1 MSDSEPTATET
12 PGADDAGKMSF
23 FDHLTELR
31 TRIIWSLIPSAV
43 GLAIAFY
50 FTDRIMVFLQRPLAN
65 LKTPPIFLTPT
76 EYFWTY
82 MKVAMITGVFIA
94 MPIILWNVWAFV
106 APGLHKH
113 ERRYAAPF
121 VIAGSLLFLGGGA
134 FALLLVIPFAVHR
147 RLHRLHHQVHAGL
160 RGGVRAA
167 GGDHAPVHARARDA
181 PVPVQ
186 ESQVRG
192 ADQLHHR
199 GRPHPDPRH
208 RQPDSDGGTPLHPL
222 RARHHLR
229 ANIREEEAGEAGAH
243 LREPHRV
250 SPLEFTSLDL
260 PGPVRR
266 GIQDAGFVATT
277 AIQEAALPLALRG
290 KDVAGQSQT
299 GTGKTAAFL
308 IAAFTRCL
316 THPAPAGSGV
326 TSPRVLIIAPTREL
340 VVQIEADARLLGA
353 HTGLQIL
360 SVYGGIDY
368 NKQRDA
374 LRDGCDILVGT
385 PGRLIDY
392 LKQHIWSP
400 GKVEV
405 LVIDEADRMFDMGF
419 IADLRF
425 ILRRLPKP
433 EKRQSFLFSATLSF
447 RVLELTWE
455 FMNNPAQIS
464 ITPQQKTVEKAEQ
477 VLYHVGREEKFNLLL
492 GLLRREGGSRI
503 LIFSNTREEARRLE
517 DRLSRN
523 GWEARALTGDV
534 DQKKRLKILNDFK
547 DGQLP
552 ILVATDVA
560 SRGLH
565 IEGVSHVV
573 NWDMPQDAE
582 DYVHRIGRTA
592 RAGAAGKA
600 ISLVDEAG
608 ALALEPIEKFI
619 AQKIQ
624 VDWAEDDL
632 YLSEIKPTS
641 EERRRYAE
649 EKRQRMAARGGGRGG
664 GPGRPGGGGGGGRR
678 DGRGPSRGPRR

>member
-1 MSDSEPTATET
+1 M
-12 PGADDAGKMSF
+12 
-23 FDHLTELR
+23 
-31 TRIIWSLIPSAV
+31 
-43 GLAIAFY
+43 
-50 FTDRIMVFLQRPLAN
+50 
-65 LKTPPIFLTPT
+65 
-76 EYFWTY
+76 
-82 MKVAMITGVFIA
+82 
-94 MPIILWNVWAFV
+94 
-106 APGLHKH
+106 
-113 ERRYAAPF
+113 
-121 VIAGSLLFLGGGA
+121 
-134 FALLLVIPFAVHR
+134 
-147 RLHRLHHQVHAGL
+147 
-160 RGGVRAA
+160 
-167 GGDHAPVHARARDA
+167 
-181 PVPVQ
+181 
-186 ESQVRG
+186 
-192 ADQLHHR
+192 
-199 GRPHPDPRH
+199 
-208 RQPDSDGGTPLHPL
+208 
-222 RARHHLR
+222 
-229 ANIREEEAGEAGAH
+229 
-243 LREPHRV
+243 
-250 SPLEFTSLDL
+250 SPLEFGSLDL
-260 PGPVRR
+260 PEAVRR
-266 GIQDAGFVATT
+266 GIQDAGFVSATP
-277 AIQEAALPLALRG
+277 IQEAALPLALRG

-316 THPAPAGSGV
+316 THPAPPPAGV
-326 TSPRVLIIAPTREL
+326 TSPRVLIVAPTREL

-353 HTGLQIL
+353 HTGLTIL
-360 SVYGGIDY
+360 AVYGGIDY

-374 LRDGCDILVGT
+374 LRDGCDMLVGT

-447 RVLELTWE
+447 RVMELTWE
-455 FMNNPAQIS
+455 FMNNPSQIT
-464 ITPQQKTVEKAEQ
+464 ITPQQKTAEKAEQ

-517 DRLSRN
+517 DRLGRN

-573 NWDMPQDAE
+573 NWDLPQDAE

-632 YLSEIKPTS
+632 YLPEIKPTS

-664 GPGRPGGGGGGGRR
+664 PGRPGGGGGGGRR
-678 DGRGPSRGPRR
+678 GPGRGRGPRR

>member
-1 MSDSEPTATET
+1 
-12 PGADDAGKMSF
+12 
-23 FDHLTELR
+23 
-31 TRIIWSLIPSAV
+31 
-43 GLAIAFY
+43 
-50 FTDRIMVFLQRPLAN
+50 
-65 LKTPPIFLTPT
+65 
-76 EYFWTY
+76 
-82 MKVAMITGVFIA
+82 
-94 MPIILWNVWAFV
+94 
-106 APGLHKH
+106 
-113 ERRYAAPF
+113 
-121 VIAGSLLFLGGGA
+121 
-134 FALLLVIPFAVHR
+134 
-147 RLHRLHHQVHAGL
+147 
-160 RGGVRAA
+160 
-167 GGDHAPVHARARDA
+167 
-181 PVPVQ
+181 
-186 ESQVRG
+186 
-192 ADQLHHR
+192 
-199 GRPHPDPRH
+199 
-208 RQPDSDGGTPLHPL
+208 
-222 RARHHLR
+222 
-229 ANIREEEAGEAGAH
+229 
-243 LREPHRV
+243 V
-250 SPLEFTSLDL
+250 SPLAFASLDL

-266 GIQDAGFVATT
+266 GIDDAGFVTATP
-277 AIQEAALPLALRG
+277 IQEAALPLALRG

-316 THPAPAGSGV
+316 TTPAPVRSGV
-326 TSPRVLIIAPTREL
+326 TAPRVLIIAPTREL

-353 HTGLQIL
+353 HTGLRIL

-368 NKQRDA
+368 NKQREE
-374 LRDGCDILVGT
+374 LREGCDVLVGT

-392 LKQHIWSP
+392 LKQHVWSP
-400 GKVEV
+400 GRVEV

-447 RVLELTWE
+447 RVMELTWE
-455 FMNNPAQIS
+455 FMNNPSQIT
-464 ITPQQKTVEKAEQ
+464 ITPEQKTAEKAEQ

-517 DRLSRN
+517 DRLGRN
-523 GWEARALTGDV
+523 GWQARALTGDV

-547 DGQLP
+547 EGLLP

-632 YLSEIKPTS
+632 YLPEIKPTS

-649 EKRQRMAARGGGRGG
+649 EKRQRMAARGGGRGA
-664 GPGRPGGGGGGGRR
+664 PGRPGGGGRR
-678 DGRGPSRGPRR
+678 DGRGPGRGPRR

>member
-1 MSDSEPTATET
+1 
-12 PGADDAGKMSF
+12 
-23 FDHLTELR
+23 
-31 TRIIWSLIPSAV
+31 
-43 GLAIAFY
+43 
-50 FTDRIMVFLQRPLAN
+50 
-65 LKTPPIFLTPT
+65 
-76 EYFWTY
+76 
-82 MKVAMITGVFIA
+82 
-94 MPIILWNVWAFV
+94 
-106 APGLHKH
+106 
-113 ERRYAAPF
+113 
-121 VIAGSLLFLGGGA
+121 
-134 FALLLVIPFAVHR
+134 
-147 RLHRLHHQVHAGL
+147 
-160 RGGVRAA
+160 
-167 GGDHAPVHARARDA
+167 
-181 PVPVQ
+181 
-186 ESQVRG
+186 
-192 ADQLHHR
+192 
-199 GRPHPDPRH
+199 
-208 RQPDSDGGTPLHPL
+208 
-222 RARHHLR
+222 
-229 ANIREEEAGEAGAH
+229 
-243 LREPHRV
+243 V

-266 GIQDAGFVATT
+266 GIEDAGFVVTT

-316 THPAPAGSGV
+316 THPAPARSGP
-326 TSPRVLIIAPTREL
+326 TAPRVLIIAPTREL

-353 HTGLQIL
+353 HTGLRIL

-368 NKQRDA
+368 NKQREE
-374 LRDGCDILVGT
+374 LREGCDVLVGT

-392 LKQHIWSP
+392 LKQHVWSP
-400 GKVEV
+400 GRVEV

-517 DRLSRN
+517 DRLGRN
-523 GWEARALTGDV
+523 GWQARALTGDV

-547 DGQLP
+547 DGHLP

-619 AQKIQ
+619 SQKIQ
-624 VDWAEDDL
+624 VDWAEDEL
-632 YLSEIKPTS
+632 YLPEIKPTS

-664 GPGRPGGGGGGGRR
+664 GAGRPGGGGSGRR
-678 DGRGPSRGPRR
+678 DGRSSGRGPRR